1 MGVPARICWL
11 EYGDRHRFALK
22 VNEMVRM
29 GN

>member
-1 MGVPARICWL
+1 MPARICWL